1 MGKGKLYKFLDP
13 QGTYDYKLDP
23 DPRKTNPDLK
33 KLFTLFTTI
42 NKIKKQ
48 VYSKVRKISMVSN
61 CIFCHANNAYIT

>member
-13 QGTYDYKLDP
+13 QGTYNYKLDP

-42 NKIKKQ
+42 NKK
-48 VYSKVRKISMVSN
+48 
-61 CIFCHANNAYIT
+61 

>member
-13 QGTYDYKLDP
+13 QGTYNYKLDP

-42 NKIKKQ
+42 NKIKNKFTVKSGKYLWFPT
-48 VYSKVRKISMVSN
+48 VYFVML
-61 CIFCHANNAYIT
+61 TMLT